1 MYPHKIEVHMQHDS
15 EEGIV
20 IAEAVL
26 VIEHGDTNIRVYTES
41 PHSRMGKEGE
51 HFAIRHANAWGTST
65 HHDLTADD
73 VAQALKVPVEIVN
86 KIDEINTLF
95 VCNHVSV

>member
-1 MYPHKIEVHMQHDS
+1 MWPHKIEVHVQHDN

-26 VIEHGDTNIRVYTES
+26 MIEHEDVSIRVYTEN

-51 HFAIRHANAWGTST
+51 HFAIRYTNARGRST

-73 VAQALKVPVEIVN
+73 VAQALEVPVEIVN
-86 KIDEINTLF
+86 KIDEINALF
-95 VCNHVSV
+95 VCNHVSA